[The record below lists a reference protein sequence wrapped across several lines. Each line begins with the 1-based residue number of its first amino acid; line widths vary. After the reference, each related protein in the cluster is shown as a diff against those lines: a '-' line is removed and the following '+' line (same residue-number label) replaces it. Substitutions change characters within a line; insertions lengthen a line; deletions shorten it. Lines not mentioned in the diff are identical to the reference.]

1 MLCKRF
7 KIQFCR
13 SLTLK
18 NFNPV
23 PNRMQSDL
31 LDYLDYKTL
40 VLSLNWEIFII
51 IALLAHCWLCWLT
64 CCLLLFEIY
73 TKVTELPELVKV
85 FDCPIWILE
94 KKFSL
99 WDWYRRYAHL
109 HRCRAPFFE
118 IQANWIRWEL
128 VHCSPWEG
136 GYSPLKLTGMFIVTL
151 GGLNWW
157 IGIA

>member
-73 TKVTELPELVKV
+73 TKVTDLPELVKV

-109 HRCRAPFFE
+109 HRCRAPFF
-118 IQANWIRWEL
+118 RF
-128 VHCSPWEG
+128 
-136 GYSPLKLTGMFIVTL
+136 KLTGSAESWYTAPPGRGVPPSKIDGDACRTFL
-151 GGLNWW
+151 RC
-157 IGIA
+157 